1 MPGQLGPTMRDLF
14 CDLSMSVMRTMSG
27 RVSSRAFQDSGCSSI
42 PCCGIPSVI
51 LAVVS
56 FWYAPSLCLHAHV
69 RHNQRYFCS
78 DGFLNALGSNWWA
91 TCKLVCVCV
100 GRGGVLFGGAYGTK
114 MAEAV
119 APVSLI
125 ASATLAKT
133 GLPRCSEPA
142 FLGFVPP
149 TTFVPVSDT
158 SMPRSHHL
166 IWRWSGRIPYSIACC
181 AWKLS
186 LLSHRY
192 FCVTGAYQL
201 TCPAFQ

>member
-14 CDLSMSVMRTMSG
+14 CDLSMSVMRTMSS
-27 RVSSRAFQDSGCSSI
+27 RVSRRVCQGSGRSSV
-42 PCCGIPSVI
+42 PCCGMPSVI

-56 FWYAPSLCLHAHV
+56 FWYAPSSHAHL
-69 RHNQRYFCS
+69 RHNQRYLCS
-78 DGFLNALGSNWWA
+78 DGFLNTLGGNWRA
-91 TCKLVCVCV
+91 ACKSVCV
-100 GRGGVLFGGAYGTK
+100 GRGGALFGGAYGTK

-158 SMPRSHHL
+158 SMPRPHHL
-166 IWRWSGRIPYSIACC
+166 IRRWSGRIPYSIACC

-186 LLSHRY
+186 LLSRPF
-192 FCVTGAYQL
+192 FCEASACPL